1 MKKISKSLL
10 FGPLAGILLIL
21 TPLKADIN
29 VVTSIKP
36 LHSLTSY
43 IMEGVGEPD
52 LIIQKRL
59 HFVEYF
65 LKLEVKNSPNPHL
78 PK

>member
-36 LHSLTSY
+36 LHSRFPLS
-43 IMEGVGEPD
+43 
-52 LIIQKRL
+52 
-59 HFVEYF
+59 
-65 LKLEVKNSPNPHL
+65 
-78 PK
+78 